1 MNRRQSGTDKA
12 ADTLKP
18 DSSKSTMEQA
28 TDKVKGATDS
38 VAGSAQ
44 PGIPPNILYSPP
56 MQKLTHTIEG
66 DKSVTQSATDA
77 VSGSGV
83 RT

>member
-1 MNRRQSGTDKA
+1 
-12 ADTLKP
+12 
-18 DSSKSTMEQA
+18 MEQA
-28 TDKVKGATDS
+28 TDSVKGAADS

-44 PGIPPNILYSPP
+44 PGASPDIQCLPPI
-56 MQKLTHTIEG
+56 QKLMYAIEG
-66 DKSVTQSATDA
+66 DKSATQSATDA